1 MNKLH
6 KRKAD
11 LLKAMG
17 HPIRYCIVEG
27 LVNGEQ
33 NVATMVDCTG
43 VPQPTVSQ
51 HLNILKAA
59 GILEGMRYGN
69 QVHYSVVDPEAKKI
83 VQALK
88 GT

>member
-1 MNKLH
+1 MNAAH
-6 KRKAD
+6 KKKAAI
-11 LLKAMG
+11 LKAIG

-27 LVNGEQ
+27 LLGGEQ

-59 GILEGMRYGN
+59 GIIEGQRIGN
-69 QVHYSVVDPEAKKI
+69 QIHYCVKNAEVERI
-83 VQALK
+83 IRALK
-88 GT
+88 

>member
-1 MNKLH
+1 MNAAH

-11 LLKAMG
+11 LLKAIG
-17 HPIRYCIVEG
+17 HPIRFCIVDG
-27 LVNGEQ
+27 LLGGEQ

-51 HLNILKAA
+51 HLNILKSA
-59 GILEGMRYGN
+59 GIIEGQRIGN
-69 QVHYSVVDPEAKKI
+69 QVHYMVINKEAKII

-88 GT
+88 